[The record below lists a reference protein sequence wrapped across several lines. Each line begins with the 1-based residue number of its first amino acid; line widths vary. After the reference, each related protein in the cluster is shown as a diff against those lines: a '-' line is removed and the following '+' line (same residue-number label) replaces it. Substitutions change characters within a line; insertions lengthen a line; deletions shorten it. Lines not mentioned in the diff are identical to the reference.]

1 MFGRRKNRGPDTGAD
16 RAGQSYADDG
26 SFDDAGYDEAGYD
39 EAGYDEAG
47 YGTGAYDEAGY
58 DHATGAAGDEGPFD
72 ITEID
77 EEDLTGSRLDLG
89 SVLVPL
95 PQGSQIQVEMAQNG
109 APQNVHL
116 VTRYGRI
123 TVSAYAAPKSPGQWR
138 EVAAELSET
147 LRNDNATVSMESGPW
162 GRELHGVTPN
172 ADLRFIGVDGPRWMI
187 RCVVAGPAGNAGGDS
202 ELVAL
207 ARSVVAGTVVRRG
220 AEPYPVRTPL
230 PVVLPEALAQQL
242 AAAAQ
247 QQAAARQQ
255 PAQQQPAQ
263 QGAAPQQQRGPQG
276 APAAPP
282 APRQGGPAPQ
292 ARAGTNPPPPSTR
305 QPQPP
310 RRGESGSAM
319 QQLGF

>member
-1 MFGRRKNRGPDTGAD
+1 MFGRRKNRGPDIGAD

-39 EAGYDEAG
+39 EAGYDTAG
-47 YGTGAYDEAGY
+47 YDEAGY

-109 APQNVHL
+109 APQNVHI

-162 GRELHGVTPN
+162 GRELHGVTSN

-202 ELVAL
+202 ELVVL

-220 AEPYPVRTPL
+220 VEPYPVRTPL

-255 PAQQQPAQ
+255 PTQ
-263 QGAAPQQQRGPQG
+263 QGAAPQQQRAPQG
-276 APAAPP
+276 APAAPQ

-292 ARAGTNPPPPSTR
+292 ARAGTNPPPPSAR